1 MSPGG
6 FCPHIVPSLYVHHIV
21 QIHVEQLMCLGG
33 ILSLGGFYPAK
44 SIAHA
49 GGLGHG
55 EYFDPKKDFELE
67 REVILGKI

>member
-33 ILSLGGFYPAK
+33 FCPWEDFIPQSPLLM
-44 SIAHA
+44 
-49 GGLGHG
+49 LEVR

-67 REVILGKI
+67 REIILGKI

>member
-1 MSPGG
+1 M
-6 FCPHIVPSLYVHHIV
+6 F
-21 QIHVEQLMCLGG
+21 GG

-67 REVILGKI
+67 NPRKNLILCEDSI